1 MVENTTKKILVVDDE
16 KDILTY
22 LSNILKRANYR
33 VILADKGSEA
43 VALATKELPDLII
56 LDIALPGDMDGGD
69 VASILS
75 EKPSTRDIPIIFLTA
90 LMRKDEEEK
99 LGKSGSRSMVAKPV
113 TQEELLKA
121 IDKALIC

>member
-33 VILADKGSEA
+33 VVLADKGSEA

-69 VASILS
+69 VASVLS